1 MRAFAGRNIDRTI
14 EYELEDEARYFFC
27 VITGLF
33 IRTFIPL
40 LGIINFF
47 KERQR

>member
-1 MRAFAGRNIDRTI
+1 MRAFADRNIDRTT

-33 IRTFIPL
+33 IRAFIPL
-40 LGIINFF
+40 LGIINFS
-47 KERQR
+47 KGRER